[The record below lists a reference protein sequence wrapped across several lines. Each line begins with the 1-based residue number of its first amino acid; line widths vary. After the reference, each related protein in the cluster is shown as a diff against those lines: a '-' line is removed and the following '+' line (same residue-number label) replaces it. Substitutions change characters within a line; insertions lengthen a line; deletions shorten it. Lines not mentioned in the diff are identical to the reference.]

1 MNEENRKRDAADAK
15 DAKFGA
21 FKGVFTPS
29 ILTILGVIMYLRFG
43 WVVGHGGLLGAV
55 LVVVLAH
62 VISIATG
69 LSILAIATNRK
80 VGTGGD
86 YYMISRSLGLPI
98 GGAIGVALFFAL
110 SFSMSLYVLGFA
122 ESFLDAFDFDNT
134 LMHRR
139 LVGSIACV
147 ALTAITF
154 FSTSLA
160 LRIQYVVLAAIG
172 LSLVSLF
179 AGSSDAPPT
188 GPIHLWFGEGTEN
201 FEILFAVFFPAVTGF
216 TAGVAMSGDLK
227 DPRKAIPRGTMA
239 AILVGLAVYLAI
251 PVFLSLTVDAEVLRE
266 DKMVWTRI
274 AWIPALVVVGVFAAT
289 LSSALGS
296 VLGAPRYLQAL
307 AMDGVVPSFLG
318 KGYGKLNEPRIGTV
332 ATFAI
337 AEAGVLVGELDL
349 IARVIT
355 MFFLTS
361 YGFLCLAS
369 AVQAWSGIA
378 SFRPDFKTPA
388 WVSLI
393 GALTCLAVMFKLDM
407 LAMGGATIVM
417 VLIYLLLKRRQFRA
431 SPGDTW
437 WGFWAAVVQK
447 GILHLHKRSMDSRNF
462 RPNALVFGGDPAERE
477 HLVHLARWLF
487 DSRGLATYFYL
498 VEGSIREGRKRAL
511 EMEPQIRDEIGEHYP
526 EMLARVSVTP
536 DIYQGIRHA
545 SQSYGLSGMTPNTV
559 LMGWGEDS
567 DRPEEFTE
575 LVRDLLA
582 LDHNLLFLEHDPEQ
596 GFGARKRIDVWWG
609 GLERN
614 GALMLLLVY
623 LITSS
628 EKWAH
633 ARVRVNV
640 VVDGEDKRF
649 EAATNLAEVLRKA
662 RVKAQANVIIRRP
675 EYLPIAEIIAKQS
688 GDADLVLMGLRPP
701 DEGEGGEFV
710 ARVSAMIERL
720 KTVLLVRASTR
731 FSGAG
736 VLFEEDD

>member
-1 MNEENRKRDAADAK
+1 MTEENRKRDAGDAQ

-55 LVVVLAH
+55 VVVLLAH

-110 SFSMSLYVLGFA
+110 AFSMSLYVIGFA
-122 ESFLDAFDFDNT
+122 ESFLDAFDFENT
-134 LMHRR
+134 LMARR
-139 LVGSIACV
+139 IVGSIACAV
-147 ALTAITF
+147 LTAITF

-160 LRIQYVVLAAIG
+160 LRIQYLVLAAIG
-172 LSLVSLF
+172 LSLISLF
-179 AGSSDAPPT
+179 AGTSDAPPS
-188 GPIHLWFGEGTEN
+188 GPVHLWFGEGTES

-227 DPRKAIPRGTMA
+227 DPRRAIPKGTMG
-239 AILVGLAVYLAI
+239 AILTGLAVYLAI
-251 PVFLSLTVDAEVLRE
+251 PVFLALTVDAAVLRE
-266 DKMVWTRI
+266 DKMIWTRI
-274 AWIPALVVVGVFAAT
+274 AWIPALVVAGVFAAT

-307 AMDGVVPSFLG
+307 ALDGVVPSFLG

-332 ATFAI
+332 VTFFI

-388 WVSLI
+388 WVSLV

-407 LAMGGATIVM
+407 LAMAGATVVM
-417 VLIYLLLKRRQFRA
+417 VGIYLLLKRRQFRA
-431 SPGDTW
+431 APGDTW
-437 WGFWAAVVQK
+437 GGFWAAVVQK

-462 RPNALVFGGDPAERE
+462 RPNALVFGGDPAERA

-498 VEGSIREGRKRAL
+498 VQGTIREGREHAL
-511 EMEPQIRDEIGEHYP
+511 AMEPQIRDEIGGQYP

-536 DIYQGIRHA
+536 DVYDGIRHA
-545 SQSYGLSGMTPNTV
+545 AQSYGLSGMTPNTL

-567 DRPEEFTE
+567 DRPGEFTE

-582 LDHNLLFLEHDPEQ
+582 LDHNLLFLEHDPER
-596 GFGARKRIDVWWG
+596 GFGSHRRIDIWWG

-614 GALMLLLVY
+614 GALMLLLAY
-623 LITSS
+623 LLRSS
-628 EKWAH
+628 HRWAQ
-633 ARVRVNV
+633 ARVQVNV
-640 VVDGEDKRF
+640 VVEDGPRRA
-649 EAATNLAEVLRKA
+649 EASANLAAVLRKA
-662 RVKAQANVIIRRP
+662 RVEARSNVIVRQP
-675 EYLPIAEIIAKQS
+675 ETRPIAEIIAEQS
-688 GDADLVLMGLRPP
+688 RGADLVVLGLRPP
-701 DEGEGGEFV
+701 AEDEGGEFV
-710 ARVSAMIERL
+710 ERVSSMIEGL
-720 KTVLLVRASTR
+720 GTVLLVRASTR
-731 FSGAG
+731 FGGSS
-736 VLFEEDD
+736 VLFGEDD